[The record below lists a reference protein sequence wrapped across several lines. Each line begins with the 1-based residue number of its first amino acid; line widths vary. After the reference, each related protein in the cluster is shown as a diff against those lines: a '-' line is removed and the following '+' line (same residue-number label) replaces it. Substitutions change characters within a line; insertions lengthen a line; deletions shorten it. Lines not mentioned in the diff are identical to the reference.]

1 MMSTNGEDGVL
12 GSALFGKTRRTIL
25 ALLFGRPDEAFYLR
39 ELARAAGL
47 GLGAVQRE
55 VQRLSEAGI
64 LRRSARG
71 RQVYYK
77 ANPKCP
83 IFSELKNLMVE
94 TSRADDLLRSA
105 AAPPTD
111 RVQVVSICEPYSGG
125 DERLGSNLNV
135 LATGEVNHADVT
147 AEFLPDEEAIIG
159 WQASHAVYLSAES
172 GEKSQHDSQFV
183 ETVLGEP
190 VIFLIRDDSELE
202 DPIEKRPD
210 EDTTRRTD

>member
-1 MMSTNGEDGVL
+1 MMSTNGEEGVL

-39 ELARAAGL
+39 ELARAVGL

-64 LRRSARG
+64 LQRSARG
-71 RQVYYK
+71 RHVYYK

-105 AAPPTD
+105 VAPPTD
-111 RVQVVSICEPYSGG
+111 RVQVVSICEPSSRGN
-125 DERLGSNLNV
+125 ERLGSHLNV

-147 AEFLPDEEAIIG
+147 AAFLPEEEVIG
-159 WQASHAVYLSAES
+159 WHASHAVYLSAES
-172 GEKSQHDSQFV
+172 GQKSEDNGQFV

-190 VIFLIRDDSELE
+190 VIFLIRDDSKLE
-202 DPIEKRPD
+202 DPTEKRPD
-210 EDTTRRTD
+210 EDTTR